1 MKGTKTMYY
10 EMYKDVSGYW
20 RWRLIA
26 ANGRIVADSGEGY
39 HNRADCL
46 HGISLV
52 KSAYN
57 APVRER

>member
-1 MKGTKTMYY
+1 MYY

-26 ANGRIVADSGEGY
+26 ANSRIIANSGEGY
-39 HNRADCL
+39 YNKADCT
-46 HGISLV
+46 HAIGLV